1 MCNFFR
7 AERTGGGGAKRRRR
21 RRSVA
26 NLNFFFTREGP
37 NESILL
43 LGHVVNEKVG
53 VKVAQINPWRR
64 GPVDMSLDF
73 KIERQYLTRVRLRGR
88 VKVAKVMLS
97 LAALQSFITTE

>member
-1 MCNFFR
+1 M
-7 AERTGGGGAKRRRR
+7 
-21 RRSVA
+21 VA
-26 NLNFFFTREGP
+26 
-37 NESILL
+37 
-43 LGHVVNEKVG
+43 VG
-53 VKVAQINPWRR
+53 VFSLHLIVYFWQLFVYFKTYKVKSWRR